1 MSMLISVQTA
11 IADRLRQGLGR
22 MVREVAADL
31 DETALCGLQLAHGDY
46 ASRLTPGQAS
56 PVINPQALARL
67 PALWTVAGGIASSP
81 PQASQRQRYKANAQF
96 TVIVGD
102 RLQADAGYAGAG
114 VWQLVYAVRRLLA
127 SQDFGLAIQPLT
139 PEKVRPLGQTPRDG
153 QPWSLVA
160 CDFSTYWLDEALDN
174 GRWPAPQGDADP
186 DALFRAFGGR
196 LEDPAKDWQSTQL
209 NYSLAGNPTL
219 KAQDTLIQPAPKP
232 AP

>member
-1 MSMLISVQTA
+1 MSMLITLQTA
-11 IADRLRQGLGR
+11 IADRLRQGMGQ
-22 MVREVAADL
+22 MVREVASDL

-56 PVINPQALARL
+56 PTINPQALARL
-67 PALWTVAGGIASSP
+67 PALWTVAGGIVSSQ
-81 PQASQRQRYKANAQF
+81 PQSSQRLRYKANALF

-102 RLQADAGYAGAG
+102 RLQADAAYKGAG

-127 SQDFGLAIQPLT
+127 SQDFGLAVNPLL
-139 PEKVRPLGQTPRDG
+139 PEKVRPLGQAARDG

-174 GRWPAPQGDADP
+174 GHWPAPQGDADP

-196 LEDPAKDWQSTQL
+196 LEDPAKPAQSVQL
-209 NYSLAGNPTL
+209 NYHIAGSAGVQ
-219 KAQDTLIQPAPKP
+219 AQNVVNAPK
-232 AP
+232 A

>member
-11 IADRLRQGLGR
+11 IADRLRQGMGR

-46 ASRLTPGQAS
+46 ASRLTPGQSS
-56 PVINPQALARL
+56 PTINPQALARL
-67 PALWTVAGGIASSP
+67 PALWTVAGGITSSQ
-81 PQASQRQRYKANAQF
+81 PQTSQRLRYKANALF

-102 RLQADAGYAGAG
+102 RLQADANYAGAG
-114 VWQLVYAVRRLLA
+114 VWQLVYAARRLLA
-127 SQDFGLAIQPLT
+127 SQDFGLAVNPLL
-139 PEKVRPLGQTPRDG
+139 PEKVRPLGQAPRDG

-174 GRWPAPQGDADP
+174 GHWPSPQTDADP

-196 LEDPAKDWQSTQL
+196 LEDPAKTWQSTQL
-209 NYSLAGNPTL
+209 NYSLAGSVGV
-219 KAQDTLIQPAPKP
+219 KAQDVVANPAPSQK
-232 AP
+232 